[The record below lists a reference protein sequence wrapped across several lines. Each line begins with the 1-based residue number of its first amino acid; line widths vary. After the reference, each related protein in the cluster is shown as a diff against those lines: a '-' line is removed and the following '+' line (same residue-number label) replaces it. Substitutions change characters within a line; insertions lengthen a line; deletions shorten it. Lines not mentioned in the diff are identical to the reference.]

1 MKPEK
6 KIFFIGQQFR
16 VQVQRPNKNQGTEAE
31 GRMVSVR
38 ILKLYK
44 RFALCRVNETY
55 NECFDYQQLAGSRE
69 INMEKLMSC
78 AGTTDT

>member
-6 KIFFIGQQFR
+6 RIFFIGQQFR
-16 VQVQRPNKNQGTEAE
+16 VQIEPPPRQKGSEAE

-44 RFALCRVNETY
+44 NFALCRVNESY
-55 NECFDYQQLAGSRE
+55 NECFEYQQLGKSRE
-69 INMEKLMSC
+69 IKKP
-78 AGTTDT
+78 

>member
-6 KIFFIGQQFR
+6 KIFFVGQQFR

-44 RFALCRVNETY
+44 RFALCRVNEQY
-55 NECFDYQQLAGSRE
+55 NECFEYQQLANSTE
-69 INMEKLMSC
+69 IKK
-78 AGTTDT
+78 

>member
-16 VQVQRPNKNQGTEAE
+16 VQVQSPAKNQGTEAE
-31 GRMVSVR
+31 GRMVSAR

-44 RFALCRVNETY
+44 RFALCRVNERY
-55 NECFDYQQLAGSRE
+55 NECFEYQQLAQSKE
-69 INMEKLMSC
+69 IKK
-78 AGTTDT
+78 